1 MVSVSLPEKGLDMAA
16 DMVNRVITRPFL
28 SAPPRLE
35 IKSLSSGR
43 IKLKLVIKKNTSNHI
58 SNIWVDFLIASKNGG
73 LVENVEVIKY

>member
-1 MVSVSLPEKGLDMAA
+1 MVSVNLPEKGLDMAA

-43 IKLKLVIKKNTSNHI
+43 IKLKLVIKKNMEMVSSQKFFPYFNFI
-58 SNIWVDFLIASKNGG
+58 V
-73 LVENVEVIKY
+73 

>member
-43 IKLKLVIKKNTSNHI
+43 IKLKLVIKKNMEMVSSQKFFPYFNFI
-58 SNIWVDFLIASKNGG
+58 V
-73 LVENVEVIKY
+73 